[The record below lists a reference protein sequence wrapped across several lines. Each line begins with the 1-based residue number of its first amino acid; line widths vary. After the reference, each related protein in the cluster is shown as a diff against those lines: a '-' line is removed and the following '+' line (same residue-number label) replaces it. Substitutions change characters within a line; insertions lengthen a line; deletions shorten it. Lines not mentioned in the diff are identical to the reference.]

1 VHRFQSFLQHPLPAS
16 RSPALLC
23 LSHKLAF
30 LETRARPRN
39 GVHRAQFYHLYLS
52 SSGSMHG
59 MLRCGGALRST
70 ASAALRDAAPRPLP
84 GLQHSLWTQRRRPEV
99 SAAAGGRGGARTPV
113 ASAAMVSL
121 EEIDRARVAE
131 GGWFVTEGGQRQ
143 WVRAQSTADRA
154 SARRA
159 FPAPLLSFWT
169 VPAEVCIAGGAR
181 GGRRGLAC
189 CPVACRPRPAALPA
203 TPLCAPSLCGATAKD
218 SLALCSARPQR
229 LRSPCRGVF

>member
-1 VHRFQSFLQHPLPAS
+1 
-16 RSPALLC
+16 
-23 LSHKLAF
+23 
-30 LETRARPRN
+30 
-39 GVHRAQFYHLYLS
+39 
-52 SSGSMHG
+52 MHG

-143 WVRAQSTADRA
+143 WVDAMQLDRLSPELPQLLVELGIRYDPDKLAAVLDSRCTAAQSA
-154 SARRA
+154 
-159 FPAPLLSFWT
+159 
-169 VPAEVCIAGGAR
+169 
-181 GGRRGLAC
+181 
-189 CPVACRPRPAALPA
+189 
-203 TPLCAPSLCGATAKD
+203 
-218 SLALCSARPQR
+218 
-229 LRSPCRGVF
+229 